1 MSEENHVRLKFDLNS
16 NKHRERHSSLRAGT
30 RLAHT
35 FIMTIFSEKFDG
47 YVLAGGKSQ
56 RMKTNKAFLKIG
68 GETFLTRAVKS
79 LSFTCKNRVKI
90 VLNKVRTNCIEIFP
104 DKIPHIF
111 DVYENRG
118 ALGGIHTALS
128 DCQNEW
134 AIVLAVDLPH
144 VTSEVIE
151 NLSRIAF
158 KSKDFAAVVP
168 IQTDGRP
175 QPLCA
180 AYCVKNCLPSLENLL
195 EQTTC
200 ASVRDFL
207 KLVPTRFVGQDEL
220 AANAG
225 EDLFFNVNRP
235 SDFQTLVSPNQ

>member
-1 MSEENHVRLKFDLNS
+1 M
-16 NKHRERHSSLRAGT
+16 
-30 RLAHT
+30 T
-35 FIMTIFSEKFDG
+35 FNNFTG
-47 YVLAGGKSQ
+47 YVLAGGKSS
-56 RMKTNKAFLKIG
+56 RMKTDKAFLEIG
-68 GETFLTRAVKS
+68 GETFLTRAVKT
-79 LSFTCKNRVKI
+79 LSSTCKNRVKI
-90 VLNKVRTNCIEIFP
+90 VLNKAQTNFIERLP

-118 ALGGIHTALS
+118 PLSGIHAALS

-134 AIVLAVDLPH
+134 ATVLAVDLPF

-158 KSKDFAAVVP
+158 KSKDFAAIVP

-180 AYCVKNCLPSLENLL
+180 AYCVKNCLPKLENLL
-195 EQTTC
+195 NETTSS
-200 ASVRDFL
+200 SVKDFL
-207 KLVPTRFVGQDEL
+207 KIVSTRFIEQDQL
-220 AANAG
+220 TINGG

-235 SDFQTLVSPNQ
+235 SDFQMLISP